1 MGDFRT
7 DLPIRNGPQN
17 RDLIQAAV
25 NLPTGRE
32 SVANYEEIFF
42 PFPFPPYDIQV
53 DFMKTLYRVLENGGV
68 GIFESPTGTV
78 SCKGQLILI
87 LEKCKQL

>member
-7 DLPIRNGPQN
+7 DLSIRNGSQN
-17 RDLIQAAV
+17 HNFVEAAV
-25 NLPTGRE
+25 NRPAGRE

-42 PFPFPPYDIQV
+42 PFPFPPYDIQE

-78 SCKGQLILI
+78 SGKGQLIRFGKL
-87 LEKCKQL
+87 